1 MTDPRAVIH
10 TETAGGWLVTE
21 TASEVLEAIA
31 RGGMV
36 RLWATTYEGHEF
48 EVAVRADA
56 IVTVRELTP
65 ERRLFEQQAFMAQ
78 RADEEARVEAQRRMG
93 EMAHTVTRDLS
104 DDDA

>member
-10 TETAGGWLVTE
+10 TATAGGWLVAE
-21 TASEVLEAIA
+21 TAGQVLEAISH
-31 RGGMV
+31 GGMV

-78 RADEEARVEAQRRMG
+78 RADAEAQLEAQRRMG
-93 EMAHTVTRDLS
+93 QMADTVTREIS